1 MRIKNRNIDYIRI
14 LQRLESMSRE
24 DPGPL
29 PYGPL
34 QYYQL
39 HFIME
44 MQNKDNG
51 RFLARCKP
59 VTRGYL
65 QNKRII
71 DVKWKGQ
78 ENFVEVL
85 EADTVHNDMLK
96 EIIMEIGEITI
107 DPQDDHIRIYSMW
120 IHEANL
126 PFDPIMLEIAD
137 RIALH
142 IKDIAHEKA

>member
-1 MRIKNRNIDYIRI
+1 MPRA
-14 LQRLESMSRE
+14 
-24 DPGPL
+24 DPTPL

-44 MQNKDNG
+44 MKNKDNG

-71 DVKWKGQ
+71 DVKWTGQ
-78 ENFVEVL
+78 ESFVEIL
-85 EADTVHNDMLK
+85 KADTVLNDILK
-96 EIIMEIGEITI
+96 EIILEIGEITI
-107 DPQDDHIRIYSMW
+107 DPQDDHIRIYGRW

-126 PFDPIMLEIAD
+126 SFDPIMLEIAD

-142 IKDIAHEKA
+142 IKNIAQEKA